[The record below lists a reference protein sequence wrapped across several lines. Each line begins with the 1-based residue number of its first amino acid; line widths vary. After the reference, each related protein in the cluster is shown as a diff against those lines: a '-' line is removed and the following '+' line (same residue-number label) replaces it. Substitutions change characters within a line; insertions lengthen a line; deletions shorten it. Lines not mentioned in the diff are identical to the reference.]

1 MQFAPIIKTAEQINC
16 DAESFLST
24 YHPSLFIPI
33 PIEEIIELQ
42 MKMDI
47 ISIPGLKDSFAKMGL
62 EIDAFISSDLKSI
75 SVDRYIYENR
85 LNRYRFSLAHEIGHK
100 ILHEYLYA
108 QFKFNVRDQW
118 IKVLNQI
125 PISERQIVEWQADE
139 FAGLILVPRL
149 VLKNEYG
156 KAIKEAE
163 TIVKKSFEDNPSL
176 VENVVI
182 EYFLTG
188 KFNVS
193 KYVIRRRLENDHL
206 I

>member
-1 MQFAPIIKTAEQINC
+1 MQFSPIIKTAQQINY

-33 PIEEIIELQ
+33 PIEDIIELQ

-47 ISIPGLKDSFAKMGL
+47 ISIPGLKDSFEKMGL

-100 ILHEYLYA
+100 ILHEYLYV

-139 FAGLILVPRL
+139 FAGLVLVPRL
-149 VLKNEYG
+149 VLKNEYEI
-156 KAIKEAE
+156 AIKEAE
-163 TIVKKSFEDNPSL
+163 TILKKSFEDNQSL
-176 VENVVI
+176 VENIVI
-182 EYFLTG
+182 EYLLTE

-193 KYVIRRRLENDHL
+193 KYVIRRRLENDQL